1 MTHLKH
7 TFALLACAVA
17 TTAANAASVQITF
30 DDYIFNGSGYDAV
43 SITFANPGSTG
54 GTLTEYVAAGRF
66 QGTATNLVDVTPEI
80 FFNDVNNVFMY
91 CYDIYQNI
99 NPGQS
104 LNYQIDLNAATTRT
118 LDFIGAVNS
127 VLSPTNSYD
136 PYAWLHNL
144 TGAQGA
150 AIQLGIWESKY
161 DTGWDLASGDFIATN
176 LDLDTANQWNQ
187 FKAALNTTAAVDS
200 RYVMVLKNDNYQD
213 MIAGDPPASDVPEP
227 GTLALMGVAL
237 AGFAAIRRRKQQAA

>member
-30 DDYIFNGSGYDAV
+30 DNPIFNGSGYDNV
-43 SITFANPGSTG
+43 NITFANPGSTG
-54 GTLTEYVAAGRF
+54 GTSTKSVAAGRF
-66 QGTATNLVDVTPEI
+66 QGTATNLVDVTPGI
-80 FFNDVNNVFMY
+80 FFTDVDNVFMY

-127 VLSPTNSYD
+127 VLGPND
-136 PYAWLHNL
+136 PYAWLRNP

-161 DTGWDLASGDFIATN
+161 DTGWDLASGDFKATN
-176 LDLDTANQWNQ
+176 LDQDTTTFWNL
-187 FKAALNTTAAVDS
+187 FKDALATTDAVDS
-200 RYVMVLKNDNYQD
+200 RYVMVLKNDQYQD
-213 MIAGDPPASDVPEP
+213 MIAGDPPANDVPEP

-237 AGFAAIRRRKQQAA
+237 AGFAASRRRKQQAA